1 MSNEQKEAGLA
12 SDLNNEL
19 DTDPIVHLCR
29 FLAETWV
36 LMEETKGQSL
46 LLAVGNDNEMA
57 DYLIEKWPMVQGTQ
71 NRIALCKIAKQPIDR
86 QKVAEAIR
94 LLAGV

>member
-1 MSNEQKEAGLA
+1 MSNDENKTGVV
-12 SDLNNEL
+12 SDFNREL

-36 LMEETKGQSL
+36 LMEETKGRSL

-57 DYLIEKWPMVQGTQ
+57 DYLIEKWPMVQGTP

-86 QKVAEAIR
+86 QKVTDALR
-94 LLAGV
+94 LLASV